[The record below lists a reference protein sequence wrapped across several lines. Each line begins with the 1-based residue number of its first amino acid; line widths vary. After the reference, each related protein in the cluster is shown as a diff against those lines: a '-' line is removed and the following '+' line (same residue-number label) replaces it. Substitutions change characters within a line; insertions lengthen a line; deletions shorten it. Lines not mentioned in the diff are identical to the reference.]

1 MGLAL
6 CNAKWSIRLVVTSTV
21 GKVTCAKCGKM
32 IADAY
37 NDDMKLDKGVGR
49 D

>member
-1 MGLAL
+1 MAL

-21 GKVTCAKCGKM
+21 DKVTCSKCGKM

-37 NDDMKLDKGVGR
+37 VEEMKLDKGCGR